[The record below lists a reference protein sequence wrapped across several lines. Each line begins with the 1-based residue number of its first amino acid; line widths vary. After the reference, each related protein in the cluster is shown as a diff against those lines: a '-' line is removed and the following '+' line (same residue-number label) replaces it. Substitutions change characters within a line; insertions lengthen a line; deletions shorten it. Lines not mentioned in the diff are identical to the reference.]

1 MLALGFSSGLPAV
14 LVFGTLSIW
23 LRARS
28 VSLETIAFFSLVS
41 LVYSVKFIWAP
52 VVDRVG
58 LPLITARLGL
68 RRSWMLV
75 SQLIVALGLCILAG
89 IDAPARLQ
97 LTAALAGLIGLAS
110 ATQDIAIDAW
120 RIEAGSESRSGVL
133 AASYQWGYRIA
144 MLVAGAVPLML
155 AEPFGWNASYAAMTA
170 LTSIGMVAVLLAP
183 AEDVIVP
190 TQTGTRAHAINHV
203 TRAFIDPVRDFFH
216 QHGRGSALALVLVC
230 TYRLPDLVRSIG
242 GPFYIDVGFTLAE
255 IARVQRVWGIVM
267 TMVGVGAGGVA
278 VTRFGLR
285 RALVIGAACGPIAGI
300 ALAWM
305 AMEGRNLLALVVTT
319 SIEQAAGGFAGTCLI
334 AYMSSLTSRGFTATQ
349 YALLSSLFTLPGRL
363 LGSQSGRIVEAAANA
378 AAGGTVLTPVIS
390 LFSTLPAGSY
400 ATAAM
405 PSALGAGYAVFFVYS
420 AALGLPTIVLAL
432 KARR

>member
-23 LRARS
+23 LRSRS
-28 VSLETIAFFSLVS
+28 ISLETIAFFSLVS

-52 VVDRVG
+52 LVDRVR

-68 RRSWMLV
+68 RRSWMLG
-75 SQLIVALGLCILAG
+75 SQVLVALGLCILAG
-89 IDAPARLQ
+89 IDAPARLP
-97 LTAALAGLIGLAS
+97 LTAALAVLIGFAS

-120 RIEAGSESRSGVL
+120 RIEAGGESRSGML

-144 MLVAGAVPLML
+144 MLVAGAVPLMV
-155 AEPFGWNASYAAMTA
+155 AEPFGWNVSYAAMTA
-170 LTSIGMVAVLLAP
+170 LTGIGIAAVLLAP
-183 AEDVIVP
+183 SEDLIVP
-190 TQTGTRAHAINHV
+190 TPPRAREDSTSHV
-203 TRAFIDPVRDFFH
+203 TYAFVDPVRDFFH
-216 QHGRGSALALVLVC
+216 RHGRGAALALVLVC

-242 GPFYIDVGFTLAE
+242 GPFYLDVGFTLAE
-255 IARVQRVWGIVM
+255 IARVQRVWGIFM
-267 TMVGVGAGGVA
+267 TMVGVGAGGIAVA
-278 VTRFGLR
+278 RFGLR
-285 RALVIGAACGPIAGI
+285 QALVMGAACGPIAGL

-305 AMEGRNLLALVVTT
+305 AIEGRNLIALVVTT

-378 AAGGTVLTPVIS
+378 AAGGTAFTPVMS
-390 LFSTLPAGSY
+390 LFSMLPAGSY
-400 ATAAM
+400 PAVAM
-405 PSALGAGYAVFFVYS
+405 PSAQGAGYAVFFLYS
-420 AALGLPTIVLAL
+420 AALGLPTILLAL
-432 KARR
+432 LARR

>member
-75 SQLIVALGLCILAG
+75 SQLLVALGLCILAG
-89 IDAPARLQ
+89 IDAPARLP

-133 AASYQWGYRIA
+133 AAAYQWGYRIA

-183 AEDVIVP
+183 TEDVIVP
-190 TQTGTRAHAINHV
+190 TQTRSRAHAISHV
-203 TRAFIDPVRDFFH
+203 TRAFMDPVRDFFH
-216 QHGRGSALALVLVC
+216 QHGRGAALALVLVC

-242 GPFYIDVGFTLAE
+242 GPFYLDVGFTLAE

-285 RALVIGAACGPIAGI
+285 RALVIGAAGGPIAGI

-390 LFSTLPAGSY
+390 LFSPLPAGSY
-400 ATAAM
+400 ATVAM

-420 AALGLPTIVLAL
+420 AALGLPTILLAL

>member
-1 MLALGFSSGLPAV
+1 
-14 LVFGTLSIW
+14 
-23 LRARS
+23 
-28 VSLETIAFFSLVS
+28 
-41 LVYSVKFIWAP
+41 
-52 VVDRVG
+52 
-58 LPLITARLGL
+58 
-68 RRSWMLV
+68 
-75 SQLIVALGLCILAG
+75 
-89 IDAPARLQ
+89 
-97 LTAALAGLIGLAS
+97 
-110 ATQDIAIDAW
+110 
-120 RIEAGSESRSGVL
+120 
-133 AASYQWGYRIA
+133 

-183 AEDVIVP
+183 TEDVIVP
-190 TQTGTRAHAINHV
+190 TQTRSRAHAISHV
-203 TRAFIDPVRDFFH
+203 TRAFMDPVRDFFH
-216 QHGRGSALALVLVC
+216 QHGRGAALALVLVC

-242 GPFYIDVGFTLAE
+242 GPFYLDVGFTLAE

-285 RALVIGAACGPIAGI
+285 RALVIGAAGGPIAGI

-390 LFSTLPAGSY
+390 LFSPLPAGSY
-400 ATAAM
+400 ATVAM

-420 AALGLPTIVLAL
+420 AALGLPTILLAL

>member
-68 RRSWMLV
+68 RRSWMLI
-75 SQLIVALGLCILAG
+75 SQLLVALGLCILAG

-97 LTAALAGLIGLAS
+97 LTAALTGLIGLAS

-183 AEDVIVP
+183 TEDVIVP
-190 TQTGTRAHAINHV
+190 TQTRTRAHAISQV
-203 TRAFIDPVRDFFH
+203 TRAFVDPVRDFLH
-216 QHGRGSALALVLVC
+216 RHGRGAALALVLVC

-363 LGSQSGRIVEAAANA
+363 LGSQSGRIVEAAASA
-378 AAGGTVLTPVIS
+378 AAGGTFLTPVIS

-400 ATAAM
+400 AMVAM

-420 AALGLPTIVLAL
+420 AALGLPTILLAL